1 MGAVGVNRG
10 DNDTWRHHQDMKTMQ
25 LVPRSIDRELAHRSG
40 DSMTTGQD
48 AQAHELSRSHG
59 QPTPTGVRRRHPRAG
74 ATYRRAAARAL

>member
-40 DSMTTGQD
+40 DFMTRDRTL
-48 AQAHELSRSHG
+48 A
-59 QPTPTGVRRRHPRAG
+59 P
-74 ATYRRAAARAL
+74 